1 MNKMMLNEEI
11 NECKTLLKEL
21 SDELTIM
28 NMINVLSNP
37 KLSILFNE
45 EKLDKIKEYVKCYVM
60 QDVQKGLSKTNHS
73 YIKLNKTR

>member
-1 MNKMMLNEEI
+1 MMLNEEI

-37 KLSILFNE
+37 KLSILFEE
-45 EKLDKIKEYVKCYVM
+45 EKLDKIKEYVKSYVM

>member
-37 KLSILFNE
+37 KLSILFEE
-45 EKLDKIKEYVKCYVM
+45 EKLDKIKEYVKSYVM